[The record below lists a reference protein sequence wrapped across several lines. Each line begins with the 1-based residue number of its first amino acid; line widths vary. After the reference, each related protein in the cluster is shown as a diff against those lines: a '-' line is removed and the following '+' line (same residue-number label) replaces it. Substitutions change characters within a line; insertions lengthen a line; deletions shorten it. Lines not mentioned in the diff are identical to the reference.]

1 MKKSFIY
8 RLLVLFIAYSL
19 FAVAI
24 LGSIAT
30 VVETWLFWT
39 IFGVVIGLFVILVT
53 GEEVVRF
60 LKKKNG

>member
-39 IFGVVIGLFVILVT
+39 IFSVVIGLFVILVI

>member
-1 MKKSFIY
+1 MKKSFFY

-19 FAVAI
+19 FAVAV

-39 IFGVVIGLFVILVT
+39 IFGVVIGLFVVLVI

>member
-39 IFGVVIGLFVILVT
+39 IFGVVIGLFVILVI
-53 GEEVVRF
+53 GEEIVRF

>member
-39 IFGVVIGLFVILVT
+39 IFGVVIGLFVILVI